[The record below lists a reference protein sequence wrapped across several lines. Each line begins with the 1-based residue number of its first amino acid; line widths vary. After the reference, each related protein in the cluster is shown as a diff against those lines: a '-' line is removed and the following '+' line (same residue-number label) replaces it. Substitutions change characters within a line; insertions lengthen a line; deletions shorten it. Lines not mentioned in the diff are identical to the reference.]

1 MGTASSALREFEDAA
16 AVMAAEVF
24 ADGCLVERRIGDEVL
39 RVIDIGERFDA
50 VVPLHKAQQASYRKD
65 RMGVELDP
73 LRPPYGIFAC
83 TGMALS
89 TASPLPS

>member
-1 MGTASSALREFEDAA
+1 LGTASSALRQLEDAA
-16 AVMAAEVF
+16 PVMAAEVF